1 MSVTSRRS
9 TSVATKAGVGMS
21 RHHNPN
27 VAGRE
32 AAEQALQNAG
42 LVKPD
47 FVFVFGSI
55 GYDQRS
61 LVRVVREATGG
72 APLTGCS
79 AEGTI
84 NGDDADESGF
94 SVVVT
99 AISSD
104 ELTWTNGLA
113 AGLEADPRAVGQ
125 RVAKDLLPHLSAETI
140 GLFVFPDGVK
150 DFIVAT
156 NNLIDNFFAGLDENL
171 PSERFL
177 PLWGGGA
184 GNNFSNF
191 ASPTYQYCDDEV
203 ITDGVSYALLSGK
216 ARAGWAIS
224 HGCIP
229 IGGEHIVTR
238 SQGNIIYEIDGKPA
252 MDVFEEYIPEGTL
265 TYDRDWALYAISLAL
280 CFRAPSYMK
289 DEEYVVR
296 GMPSVSMADG
306 SITVQTEVK
315 EDTSVWLSSRDKE
328 KISNGFDRMAK
339 QIKEQLGG
347 EKPNLVFQFECGT
360 RGKAMFREQEKLQLL
375 NRFRQSLDPDAP
387 WMGFYTVGE
396 IGPVEEHN
404 LRHLYTSVVLALS

>member
-1 MSVTSRRS
+1 M
-9 TSVATKAGVGMS
+9 ATKAGVGMS

-32 AAEQALQNAG
+32 AAQQALQKAG
-42 LVKPD
+42 VDRPD
-47 FVFVFGSI
+47 FVVMFGSI
-55 GYDQRS
+55 GYDQRT
-61 LVRVVREATGG
+61 LLRGVREATGG

-84 NGDDADESGF
+84 NGDDADESNF

-104 ELTWTNGLA
+104 ELRWHNGLA
-113 AGLEADPRAVGQ
+113 AGLEAEPRAVGK
-125 RVAKDLLPHLSAETI
+125 RVAKDLLPHLSTDTI

-150 DFIVAT
+150 DFAVPT
-156 NNLIDNFFAGLDENL
+156 ENLVDNFFAGLQEEL

-184 GNNFSNF
+184 NAGFNL
-191 ASPTYQYCDDEV
+191 ASPPYQYSDDEV

-224 HGCIP
+224 HACIP
-229 IGGEHIVTR
+229 IGGKRIVTR
-238 SQGNIIYEIDGKPA
+238 GQGNVIYEIDGKPA
-252 MDVFEEYIPEGTL
+252 TEVLKEYLPEDAL
-265 TYDRDWALYAISLAL
+265 TEDRDWLRYAISLAL
-280 CFRAPSYMK
+280 SFRAPSYMK

-296 GMPSVSMADG
+296 GVPQLSLTDG
-306 SITVQTEVK
+306 SITVQTEVQ
-315 EDTSVWLSSRDKE
+315 EGTSIWFSSRDKE
-328 KISNGFDRMAK
+328 KITTGFDRMAA

-347 EKPNLVFQFECGT
+347 EKPKLVFQFECAT
-360 RGKAMFREQEKLQLL
+360 RGKMMFREQEKLQLL
-375 NRFRQSLDPDAP
+375 KRFRQSLDPDAP
-387 WMGFYTVGE
+387 WVGFYTAGE